1 MSDAPRIL
9 VSGVSA
15 RALAQAARR
24 AGWAPTVLDA
34 FGDRDVPGTVHIV
47 SPFTPRRVVTA
58 ARGLDAIA
66 VAVTSGWEHAP
77 GALTQLAAGR
87 QLLACPPAAIH
98 AVRQPVRIARLLRA
112 AGLPTLVT
120 SAQGR
125 TSPPYR
131 DLQIPAAHAVRAWTR
146 LPRGRRHAEP
156 SAEPQRTMVAPWSA
170 VVKPLRGG
178 GGRGIVPFV
187 DESPPDARGRYLQEW
202 RDGTLVSLVV
212 AANGRTG
219 VPLALTRQFAGIAVL
234 GAVGTTYAGSVVAAG
249 GAATPG
255 VPTSDARLRAQCAA
269 LAELLARE
277 AGVRGLIGVDGIVD
291 GDGVFWLLEI
301 NPRWCASFE
310 LLDRLLETPLF
321 AIHAAACEGMVP
333 EAWLLDAGAPRT
345 AAKGV
350 LYRDTDII
358 SGVAPDLPDMV
369 SRRIRLADIP
379 HSGTS
384 LPEGAPIC
392 TVLATARHATDA
404 WQAVLQGAA
413 HVRSLLTATVP
424 C

>member
-15 RALAQAARR
+15 RALAQAALR

-47 SPFTPRRVVTA
+47 TPFTPRRVVTT

-66 VAVTSGWEHAP
+66 VAVASGWEHAP
-77 GALTQLAAGR
+77 GALTQLAASR

-112 AGLPTLVT
+112 AGLPSLVT
-120 SAQGR
+120 SAEGR

-131 DLQIPAAHAVRAWTR
+131 DLRIAAARAVRAWTR
-146 LPRGRRHAEP
+146 LEHGRLHAER
-156 SAEPQRTMVAPWSA
+156 SVEPLRTTVAPWSA

-187 DESPPDARGRYLQEW
+187 GESPPDARGRYLQEW
-202 RDGTLVSLVV
+202 RDGTSVSLVL
-212 AANGRTG
+212 AANGRSG

-234 GAVGTTYAGSVVAAG
+234 GASGTGYAGSVVAAG

-255 VPTSDARLRAQCAA
+255 VPTGDARLRSQCAA
-269 LAELLARE
+269 LAELLARD
-277 AGVRGLIGVDGIVD
+277 AGVCGLIGVDGIID
-291 GDGVFWLLEI
+291 DAGVFWLLEI

-310 LLDRLLETPLF
+310 LLDLLLETPLF
-321 AIHAAACEGMVP
+321 AIHAAACEGMLP

-350 LYRDTDII
+350 LYRDTAII
-358 SGVAPDLPDMV
+358 SGVAADLPDVV
-369 SRRIRLADIP
+369 SGRIRLADIP
-379 HSGTS
+379 HAGSA
-384 LPEGAPIC
+384 LPPGAPIC
-392 TVLATARHATDA
+392 TVLATAGHAADA
-404 WQAVLQGAA
+404 WQAVLEGAA
-413 HVRSLLTATVP
+413 HVRALLATAGA